1 MQAYI
6 ACPRGRGVLRTSPL
20 RSSEKFA
27 RDTFLAHIGDASPLL
42 TRVDC
47 LVAERL
53 APARVSEKRKGETHH
68 GGRGRGQAG
77 LRAVLRGP
85 KPRARRKRYR
95 ADGGDL
101 VARLGRERH
110 APVRGSDGRMGGGR
124 GLLGAGRPGVLRWAG
139 SAG

>member
-6 ACPRGRGVLRTSPL
+6 ACPRGRGVLRTSHV
-20 RSSEKFA
+20 RGSQKFA

-110 APVRGSDGRMGGGR
+110 APVRGSDGWMGGGR
-124 GLLGAGRPGVLRWAG
+124 GLLGAGRPSVLRWAG
-139 SAG
+139 GCG